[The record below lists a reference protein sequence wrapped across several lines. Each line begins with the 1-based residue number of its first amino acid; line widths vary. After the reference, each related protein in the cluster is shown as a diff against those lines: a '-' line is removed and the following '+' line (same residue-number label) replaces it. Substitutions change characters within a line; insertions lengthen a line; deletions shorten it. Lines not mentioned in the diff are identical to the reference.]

1 MDKLREVMEW
11 RNLVGVYAVEVL
23 EAGVTQ
29 ALSEGHSREDSMI
42 VEQCILDIYVSNVDI
57 GDVTATK

>member
-1 MDKLREVMEW
+1 MEW